1 MSAIEREYQQAL
13 NGLAEELLQLS
24 SRDLLT
30 RPEYGIVTVQARGTD
45 VEVGYWHYEFDP
57 EKHHLVFKVERRLF
71 LFFHRSYI
79 SGVVFGLN
87 TRPRLMTPEEC
98 GEYD

>member
-1 MSAIEREYQQAL
+1 MSAIDREYQRAV
-13 NGLAEELLQLS
+13 NELAEELLQLS
-24 SRDLLT
+24 SRELLK
-30 RPEYGIVTVQARGTD
+30 RPEYGIVTVHARGTEI
-45 VEVGYWHYEFDP
+45 EVGFWHYSFDP
-57 EKHHLVFKVERRLF
+57 EKHHLVFKAERRLF
-71 LFFHRSYI
+71 LFLHRSYM